1 MFAFFAGQWR
11 KGRGGG
17 GVIGKDRMPHV
28 SLEKENDNFCVE
40 FTYSIK
46 RACEIRKFHVAVVQR
61 RQRNVQNSVM
71 PSKVVVLLIK
81 TYLPFSLPSR
91 SLLVLLSSRNSA
103 TKVT

>member
-1 MFAFFAGQWR
+1 MFAFFAGEWR

-17 GVIGKDRMPHV
+17 RGNRKGPHL

-40 FTYSIK
+40 FTYSIR

-81 TYLPFSLPSR
+81 TYYFFA
-91 SLLVLLSSRNSA
+91 VLLA
-103 TKVT
+103 VAVVVGFVVIQK